1 MSQYLKELK
10 KYMNTGNSSF
20 RERGFSHNDN
30 NEESPS
36 LRQEEKVNIKKSAKE
51 SAIGWSVILGAC
63 LAIILAVTTY
73 ILEPVVPTLYLM
85 YLQVAEVAAV
95 GVFAIYIISKIS
107 YSLSLAYSEQT
118 AKSIRSLI
126 RIAGAIIVIAF
137 VISYLSHD
145 PILAASIS
153 TISGLVIG
161 FAASNL
167 IGNVIAG
174 IYLAMTRPF
183 RIGDRIKVF
192 DEDGRVSDIGLI
204 HTRLLLDNGDEMLAS
219 NSSIVTT
226 NIILRKKEREN
237 QEQ

>member
-1 MSQYLKELK
+1 
-10 KYMNTGNSSF
+10 MNTGNRSF
-20 RERGFSHNDN
+20 REQSFSHNDN

-36 LRQEEKVNIKKSAKE
+36 LLQEEKVSIKKSTKE
-51 SAIGWSVILGAC
+51 SAIGWSVVILGAS
-63 LAIILAVTTY
+63 LAIMLAVTTH
-73 ILEPVVPTLYLM
+73 ILERVVSTLYLR
-85 YLQVAEVAAV
+85 YLQVAEVAVV
-95 GVFAIYIISKIS
+95 GFLAIHTISKIS

-137 VISYLSHD
+137 AISYLSQD
-145 PILAASIS
+145 PIFATSLS

-174 IYLAMTRPF
+174 IYLAITRPF

-192 DEDGRVSDIGLI
+192 NENGRVRDIGLI
-204 HTRLLLDNGDEMLAS
+204 YTRLLLDSGDEMLAS

-226 NIILRKKEREN
+226 NIILRKKETEN